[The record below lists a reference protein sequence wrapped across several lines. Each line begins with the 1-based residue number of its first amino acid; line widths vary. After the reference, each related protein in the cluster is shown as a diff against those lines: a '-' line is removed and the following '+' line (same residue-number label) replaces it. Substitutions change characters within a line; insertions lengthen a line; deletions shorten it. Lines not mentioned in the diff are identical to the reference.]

1 MPTCPSLC
9 TTYASMETS
18 WTTTCW
24 LLLMGNFVPPSAPP
38 SVVTCQI
45 TLGGKLPQRLL
56 AAALA
61 FARPLACLCWPSSPA
76 ASCLAPWSPPQSI
89 TFAWP
94 LILRATDEALSRFF
108 STAAAQEL
116 FAQLDEALS
125 KRELLWRN
133 RDLPTPS
140 PRHARGITPDD
151 GNGDD
156 KHPLARKR
164 LKVQGV
170 ITACVYTGVQED
182 LLQMHEG
189 EGSWAAHTW
198 LAELGCVDVDHTWL
212 WRLTPHHG
220 PTLEPEEH
228 VDSVR
233 LRSGCA
239 RSTEPLHCA
248 ACQSCLLD
256 SGAAHATCCALEGPH
271 VATMRSPLSST
282 LLRSL
287 AITLLRWK
295 SLVSFLAQTQR
306 PADVLTS
313 ALCNVC
319 TALDISICSPHAQQA
334 GPDCTRSWLVAK
346 LDYHGRH
353 LPSLLRQTISYTP
366 IVWSACG
373 DTLSPGQFCGMRG
386 ELCEALLSR
395 RDTAS
400 PDRPTMLSTLCAALS
415 FFSGPCEPLVQAGPL
430 CSATSLT
437 VAHDHV
443 CCLDL
448 LHVVQFL
455 FDGDMRGASLLLR

>member
-1 MPTCPSLC
+1 MTRSDCGRAVRAPLNP
-9 TTYASMETS
+9 YP
-18 WTTTCW
+18 
-24 LLLMGNFVPPSAPP
+24 VPPAS
-38 SVVTCQI
+38 
-45 TLGGKLPQRLL
+45 
-56 AAALA
+56 LA
-61 FARPLACLCWPSSPA
+61 FW
-76 ASCLAPWSPPQSI
+76 
-89 TFAWP
+89 T
-94 LILRATDEALSRFF
+94 RA
-108 STAAAQEL
+108 
-116 FAQLDEALS
+116 
-125 KRELLWRN
+125 
-133 RDLPTPS
+133 LPTP
-140 PRHARGITPDD
+140 PVAPWRG
-151 GNGDD
+151 
-156 KHPLARKR
+156 
-164 LKVQGV
+164 
-170 ITACVYTGVQED
+170 
-182 LLQMHEG
+182 
-189 EGSWAAHTW
+189 HTW
-198 LAELGCVDVDHTWL
+198 PQL
-212 WRLTPHHG
+212 
-220 PTLEPEEH
+220 
-228 VDSVR
+228 
-233 LRSGCA
+233 
-239 RSTEPLHCA
+239 
-248 ACQSCLLD
+248 
-256 SGAAHATCCALEGPH
+256 
-271 VATMRSPLSST
+271 RSPLSST

-313 ALCNVC
+313 ALGNVC

-346 LDYHGRH
+346 LDYHGLH

-448 LHVVQFL
+448 LHVVQF
-455 FDGDMRGASLLLR
+455 FC